1 MLLIFSESRGL
12 LSHYQ
17 ELPRRSCDTG
27 ELRQLLLYSN
37 GKVDDRGCGLLPQTC
52 ALVGSISATTSC
64 KNGQVLP
71 MYITKFVESTKVLV
85 KHECQ
90 TLIV

>member
-1 MLLIFSESRGL
+1 MLIFSESRGL

-27 ELRQLLLYSN
+27 ELRQLPLYSN

-52 ALVGSISATTSC
+52 AMIGSISATTSC
-64 KNGQVLP
+64 KNGQVLS
-71 MYITKFVESTKVLV
+71 MYIPSLWKAQKYW
-85 KHECQ
+85 
-90 TLIV
+90 